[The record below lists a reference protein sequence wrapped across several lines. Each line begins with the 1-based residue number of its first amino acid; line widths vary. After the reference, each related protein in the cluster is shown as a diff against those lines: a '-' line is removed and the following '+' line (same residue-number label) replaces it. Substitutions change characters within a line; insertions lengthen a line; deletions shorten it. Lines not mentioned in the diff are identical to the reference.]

1 MGAWAYCN
9 NADCSHEFDKP
20 SFAEILVR
28 KRKCPACGNVNYVSD
43 DLGTAL
49 DAAFAEVA
57 ELVGA
62 KSKLDGAETHL
73 HDSHSNAAIID
84 AVLSSMRQQSDILGR
99 ASSCNVAAGQEANT
113 APKFVG
119 TLVCSAAG
127 IAELHL
133 PAGVTLPAGYYT
145 VLLTEGA

>member
-20 SFAEILVR
+20 SFAEILAR
-28 KRKCPACGNVNYVSD
+28 KRECPACGNVNYVSD

-57 ELVGA
+57 AGTTVPQEVR
-62 KSKLDGAETHL
+62 KT
-73 HDSHSNAAIID
+73 
-84 AVLSSMRQQSDILGR
+84 AV
-99 ASSCNVAAGQEANT
+99 EANT
-113 APKFVG
+113 APKRIIG

-127 IAELHL
+127 IVELQL
-133 PAGVTLPAGYYT
+133 PDGTTLPPGYYT
-145 VLLTEGA
+145 VSLA

>member
-1 MGAWAYCN
+1 MTTGAYCN

-20 SFAEILVR
+20 SFAEILAR

-49 DAAFAEVA
+49 DEAFAKVI

-73 HDSHSNAAIID
+73 HDSHFNAAIID

-99 ASSCNVAAGQEANT
+99 APNCNVAAGQEANA

-119 TLVCSAAG
+119 TLLYQIGDVAAIRLTDG
-127 IAELHL
+127 T
-133 PAGVTLPAGYYT
+133 TLPAGLYT
-145 VLLTEGA
+145 VLLTKED

>member
-1 MGAWAYCN
+1 MATGAYCN

-20 SFAEILVR
+20 SFAEILAR

-57 ELVGA
+57 AGTTVPQEVRKTA
-62 KSKLDGAETHL
+62 VET
-73 HDSHSNAAIID
+73 NAAPKRII
-84 AVLSSMRQQSDILGR
+84 
-99 ASSCNVAAGQEANT
+99 
-113 APKFVG
+113 G

-133 PAGVTLPAGYYT
+133 PDDTTLPPGYY
-145 VLLTEGA
+145 VVSLTEGE